1 MNMESVVDRIRAAI
15 RRECLQ
21 VLAEGQGTPQQ
32 IDTAFLEVFGNKA
45 DAHCKSMDAEGLDS
59 VISTE
64 EKYSR
69 DPTSYTRALDFLK
82 KSYVEKGR
90 LGDDCEAECLYPAP
104 RTAITP
110 TLYFL
115 DIAGDAL
122 RDITKAGRSGR
133 VLSGG
138 FDGRPPARHCL
149 EPARARRPRHQPIH
163 TTPLLDQ
170 HGHSRCRQRAHQHQ
184 QPRRLRPSHHRR
196 PRQQRPPQPQAT
208 NHPPRKQ
215 HALLLRPR
223 RPSRAAL
230 RCAFDGSALTPLV
243 RTRDP
248 SNPAHA
254 ADESRWCVGVAVDR
268 ERGHLYWSQK
278 GPSKGGQGRICRT
291 GLEMPAHEHA
301 GARSDIETLFQG
313 LPECVDLEL
322 ESEAGMLYW
331 ADRGEVPLGNSINR
345 AYVGPDRAEYLEKTH
360 PLEQKLGYV
369 MLANLLHEPISIR
382 LDKRN
387 GCLYATDLGGAIYR
401 FRLDGGGRE
410 RIYEYLG
417 VYTGLALAYE

>member
-1 MNMESVVDRIRAAI
+1 MDMESVINRIGAAI

-45 DAHCKSMDAEGLDS
+45 VAPCKSMDAEGLDS
-59 VISTE
+59 VISAE
-64 EKYSR
+64 ERYSQ
-69 DPTSYTRALDFLK
+69 DPTSHTRAVDFLR

-90 LGDDCEAECLYPAP
+90 LGDDCGAESLYGAP
-104 RTAITP
+104 RTASTP

-115 DIAGDAL
+115 DIAGQAL

-138 FDGRPPARHCL
+138 FDGRPLRVIASDQLVPDGLDISPSTQRL
-149 EPARARRPRHQPIH
+149 FWTNMGIPRAGNGHINSSKLDGSDLRTIVAPGSSGIRTPKQLTIDH
-163 TTPLLDQ
+163 TCNMLYFCDREGLAVM
-170 HGHSRCRQRAHQHQ
+170 C
-184 QPRRLRPSHHRR
+184 
-196 PRQQRPPQPQAT
+196 
-208 NHPPRKQ
+208 
-215 HALLLRPR
+215 
-223 RPSRAAL
+223 
-230 RCAFDGSALTPLV
+230 CAFDGSALSPLV
-243 RTRDP
+243 RTGDP

-254 ADESRWCVGVAVDR
+254 GDESRWCVGVAVDR
-268 ERGHLYWSQK
+268 DRGHLYWSQK
-278 GPSKGGQGRICRT
+278 GPSKGGQGRICRV
-291 GLEMPAHEHA
+291 GLNLPVHEHA
-301 GARSDIETLFQG
+301 GARSNVETLFQD

-322 ESEAGMLYW
+322 DKEAGMLYW

-345 AYVGPDRAEYLEKTH
+345 AYVGPDRAEYLKKVH

-369 MLANLLHEPISIR
+369 ILANLLHEPISIR

-401 FRLDGGGRE
+401 FGLDGGGRE
-410 RIYEYLG
+410 RFYEYLG
-417 VYTGLALAYE
+417 VYTGLALAYD